1 MRNKLNK
8 LYRQTQMDAAGSGR
22 QIEISILEMAAGKLR
37 SCLGGT
43 GEIAW
48 SRELDEAVRFNQ
60 KIWDV
65 FTADWSNPQ
74 CPLDKSLRESLM
86 SLSVFV
92 KKRSFNVMAQPTRQG
107 LTSLVQ
113 LNDNLVEGLRL
124 SSSEDEEPVLSES

>member
-1 MRNKLNK
+1 MRSKLNK

-22 QIEISILEMAAGKLR
+22 QVEISILEMAAGKLR
-37 SCLGGT
+37 SCLGET
-43 GEIAW
+43 GEITW
-48 SRELDEAVRFNQ
+48 SRELDDAVKFNQ

-65 FTADWSNPQ
+65 FTADWSNPE
-74 CPLDKSLRESLM
+74 CPLDKSLRENLM

-124 SSSEDEEPVLSES
+124 SSSEDEKPVLSES

>member
-1 MRNKLNK
+1 MRSKLNK

-37 SCLGGT
+37 SCLGET
-43 GEIAW
+43 GEVAW
-48 SRELDEAVRFNQ
+48 SRDLDEAVR
-60 KIWDV
+60 

-74 CPLDKSLRESLM
+74 CPLDKSLRESLI

-92 KKRSFNVMAQPTRQG
+92 KKRSFKVISQPSRQG

-113 LNDNLVEGLRL
+113 LNDNLVQGLRH
-124 SSSEDEEPVLSES
+124 SSSAGEKPALSES

>member
-1 MRNKLNK
+1 
-8 LYRQTQMDAAGSGR
+8 MDAAGSGR

-37 SCLGGT
+37 SCLGET
-43 GEIAW
+43 GEVAW
-48 SRELDEAVRFNQ
+48 SRDLDEAVRFNQ

-74 CPLDKSLRESLM
+74 CPLDKSLRESLI

-92 KKRSFNVMAQPTRQG
+92 KKRSFKVISQPSRQG

-113 LNDNLVEGLRL
+113 LNDNLVQGLRH
-124 SSSEDEEPVLSES
+124 SSSAGEKPALSES